1 MKRTKVDCHYD
12 TIVLII
18 VGYLVTIQTCE
29 NLNVLMFCP
38 QKKTLNII
46 PTLNL
51 LDLDSNPRPVPPD
64 MAPAK
69 KTKIYINIFVRWWKK
84 NVCSE
89 KNKKICT
96 YLCAKNKGQER
107 LSNLCRVRLI
117 KVTSPQGFSVELVSK
132 ELNHLAAIL
141 HVYAGGLN
149 FMK

>member
-29 NLNVLMFCP
+29 TWMYWCSVL
-38 QKKTLNII
+38 KKTLNII

-69 KTKIYINIFVRWWKK
+69 KPKYISIYLWDDKK

-107 LSNLCRVRLI
+107 LYNLCRVRFIEVKMVKLDI
-117 KVTSPQGFSVELVSK
+117 TGVESLYGNRMALLFLADQGW
-132 ELNHLAAIL
+132 
-141 HVYAGGLN
+141 YY
-149 FMK
+149 